1 MSGDGAYITVC
12 GFYAVASE
20 AYRFEY
26 LRRFIVSEDGAV
38 KSVKP
43 DKRIVSVRKIEVKQ
57 CIGSSVG
64 N

>member
-12 GFYAVASE
+12 GFDAVASE

-43 DKRIVSVRKIEVKQ
+43 DKRIVSV
-57 CIGSSVG
+57 
-64 N
+64 